1 MNQPGSNHGHSLAV
15 EDAAVLGRLFT
26 HLHSRDQITQILAAF
41 QELRE
46 NRCRAVR
53 DSELE
58 KTTFSI
64 LPPGPQR
71 DARDEFMRKARNS
84 GKLDWSDS
92 PETYL
97 RKQWEEL
104 GEVFGYNAYE
114 EADTWWVEWGILHQ
128 RLKGKESTLFIP
140 SQVVVQVSVE

>member
-1 MNQPGSNHGHSLAV
+1 MLVKRKTSPSQGAILSRSLRIRELV
-15 EDAAVLGRLFT
+15 
-26 HLHSRDQITQILAAF
+26 AF
-41 QELRE
+41 
-46 NRCRAVR
+46 VP
-53 DSELE
+53 D
-58 KTTFSI
+58 
-64 LPPGPQR
+64 PPGPQR